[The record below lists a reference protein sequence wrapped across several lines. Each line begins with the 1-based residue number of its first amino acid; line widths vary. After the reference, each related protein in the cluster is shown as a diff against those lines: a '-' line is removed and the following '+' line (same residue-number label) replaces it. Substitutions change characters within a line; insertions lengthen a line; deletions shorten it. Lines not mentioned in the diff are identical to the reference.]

1 MHLEVGI
8 ARAVM
13 PGGLNMRKA
22 KVVWHKDDDAVSPVI
37 GTILMVAITVV
48 LAAVLWLM
56 VSGMIS
62 TEESD
67 KTTVNLA
74 SPSVKSFDVTERTT
88 ACWDVT
94 LNINKI
100 TPKDDKVKWSE
111 LRVIVKGEDGS
122 VLNQAA
128 TPNANTGVYAGDA
141 TSLIPAGTV
150 EFWYVEVTAG
160 DLKMD
165 AGDGVK
171 ITGMT
176 DGTGVTDDYQGAS
189 VEWTKGGERIAS
201 ATLPTN
207 FP

>member
-1 MHLEVGI
+1 
-8 ARAVM
+8 
-13 PGGLNMRKA
+13 MRKA

-67 KTTVNLA
+67 KTTVTLA
-74 SPSVKSFDVTERTT
+74 NPSVRSMEAGVDRTT

-94 LNINKI
+94 LNVQKI
-100 TPKDDKVKWSE
+100 TPKDVKVKWSE
-111 LRVIVKGEDGS
+111 VRMVVKGDDGS
-122 VLNQAA
+122 LLNAA
-128 TPNANTGVYAGDA
+128 TAPGADTGAYTGDDLVSA
-141 TSLIPAGTV
+141 VVV
-150 EFWYVEVTAG
+150 EFWYVEVTTG
-160 DLKMD
+160 DTKLD
-165 AGDGVK
+165 AGDGFK
-171 ITGMT
+171 ITGMDST
-176 DGTGVTDDYQGAS
+176 YEGAD
-189 VEWTKGGERIAS
+189 VEFTKGGERIAS

>member
-1 MHLEVGI
+1 
-8 ARAVM
+8 
-13 PGGLNMRKA
+13 MRKA

-67 KTTVNLA
+67 KTTVTLA
-74 SPSVKSFDVTERTT
+74 NPSVKSETRTT

-94 LNINKI
+94 LNIQKI
-100 TPKDDKVKWSE
+100 TPKDVKVKWTE
-111 LRVIVKGEDGS
+111 LRIIVKGEDGS
-122 VLNQAA
+122 VLNQAT
-128 TPNANTGVYAGDA
+128 TPAVDAGVYVD
-141 TSLIPAGTV
+141 PAAV
-150 EFWYVEVTAG
+150 EFWFVEVTAG
-160 DLKMD
+160 DDKLD
-165 AGDGVK
+165 AGDGIK
-171 ITGMT
+171 ITGM
-176 DGTGVTDDYQGAS
+176 DVTYEGAYI
-189 VEWTKGGERIAS
+189 EMTKGGERIAS

>member
-62 TEESD
+62 TDESD

-74 SPSVKSFDVTERTT
+74 SPSVQSLDVTERTT

-94 LNINKI
+94 LNVNKI

-111 LRVIVKGEDGS
+111 LRIVVKGADGS
-122 VLNQAA
+122 VLNQAT
-128 TPNANTGVYAGDA
+128 TPAANTGAYTGDDLA
-141 TSLIPAGTV
+141 TPVAV
-150 EFWYVEVTAG
+150 QFWYVEVTAG

-176 DGTGVTDDYQGAS
+176 DIYEGAM
-189 VEWTKGGERIAS
+189 VEMTKGGERIAS
-201 ATLPTN
+201 ATLQTN

>member
-62 TEESD
+62 TDESD

-74 SPSVKSFDVTERTT
+74 SPSVQSFDITERTT

-94 LNINKI
+94 LNVNKI

-111 LRVIVKGEDGS
+111 LRIVVKGADGS
-122 VLNQAA
+122 VLNQAT
-128 TPNANTGVYAGDA
+128 TPVANTGTYEGDV
-141 TSLIPAGTV
+141 LGDPVVV

-176 DGTGVTDDYQGAS
+176 DIYEGAM
-189 VEWTKGGERIAS
+189 VEMTKGGERIAS
-201 ATLPTN
+201 ATLQTN

>member
-1 MHLEVGI
+1 
-8 ARAVM
+8 
-13 PGGLNMRKA
+13 MRKA

-62 TEESD
+62 TDESD

-74 SPSVKSFDVTERTT
+74 SPSVQSLDVTERTT

-111 LRVIVKGEDGS
+111 LRIIVKGADGS
-122 VLNQAA
+122 VLNQAT
-128 TPNANTGVYAGDA
+128 TPAANTGAYAGD
-141 TSLIPAGTV
+141 LPAGGPVVV

-176 DGTGVTDDYQGAS
+176 DGSGFVGEDDYQGAM
-189 VEWTKGGERIAS
+189 VEFTKGGERIAS
-201 ATLPTN
+201 ATLQTN